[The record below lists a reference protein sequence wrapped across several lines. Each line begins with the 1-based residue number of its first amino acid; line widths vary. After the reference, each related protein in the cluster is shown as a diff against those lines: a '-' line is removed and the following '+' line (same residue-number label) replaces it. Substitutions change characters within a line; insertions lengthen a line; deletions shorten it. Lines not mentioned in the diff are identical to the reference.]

1 MSVKPSATVE
11 PFVPVR
17 ILRWRQE
24 KTGRTRATA
33 YEHPLLVRY
42 CHWLNTISLIIMA
55 ASGLQIFMAFP
66 SFGPKIP
73 QRDFLHVPGFLA
85 LGGWLG
91 GALQWHLTFA
101 WLYIVTGIVYVGYE
115 FAGGNYRQV
124 LITGRD
130 LRGLWPMTKY
140 YFFRG
145 KKPNALEPYNPL
157 QKLAYTS
164 AILIGVL
171 SVWTGLAIY
180 KPVQFSALAWPL
192 GGFRLARVWHFA
204 ALCLFAAFVIGHLT
218 MVALHGWQN
227 FISMFTGW
235 KRDPEYLPEES
246 ARTVPDEGAT
256 QSPAENPA
264 PRSDE
269 KPARDIAQNPKERT
283 NENPDPSATSNPAQR
298 LQEGPKQTH

>member
-1 MSVKPSATVE
+1 MTARPSIARE
-11 PFVPVR
+11 PFAPTR
-17 ILRWRQE
+17 IVRWRQQ
-24 KTGRTRATA
+24 KTGRPGAMA
-33 YEHPLLVRY
+33 YEHPLAVRY
-42 CHWLNTISLIIMA
+42 CHWLNTIALFIMA

-73 QRDFLHVPGFLA
+73 QQNLLHVPGFLM

-101 WLYIVTGIVYVGYE
+101 WIYIATGVFYIGYQI
-115 FAGGNYRQV
+115 ASGNYRQV
-124 LITGRD
+124 LISRRD
-130 LRGLWPMTKY
+130 MGGVWPMARH

-145 KKPNALEPYNPL
+145 PKPNATEPYNPL

-180 KPVQFSALAWPL
+180 KPVQLSALAWLL

-204 ALCLFAAFVIGHLT
+204 ALCLFAAFVIGHLV

-227 FISMFTGW
+227 FVSIFTGW
-235 KRDPEYLPEES
+235 KRNPEYLPAEISEEAPLELS
-246 ARTVPDEGAT
+246 AASTVEDSIESSAKHPQGMGSE
-256 QSPAENPA
+256 
-264 PRSDE
+264 
-269 KPARDIAQNPKERT
+269 NPKE
-283 NENPDPSATSNPAQR
+283 DSAETADQPP
-298 LQEGPKQTH
+298 GPMAGDSF